1 MLHLSFCGPHD
12 VHEGG
17 HLGALGVKK
26 IDLDLIERSR
36 KVSHFSLQATHPE
49 SSSERVLTAR
59 RYPKLGDQRFESMT
73 KVCLADRSASMP
85 TPPTTQSLLSLDG
98 GCHHDELNPTVLKVI
113 LVSCVTVAAGMCH
126 SQMRHFEGICSLA
139 GVEFFFACGGLR
151 AGEARQQHD
160 RRAGERDAL
169 TRAAFE
175 SVELLQPCMAMRAQC
190 SCLQCPMQLLASCV
204 RCTKHSCLR
213 ATRDLRA
220 IQNYETSITL

>member
-1 MLHLSFCGPHD
+1 MY
-12 VHEGG
+12 
-17 HLGALGVKK
+17 ALPT
-26 IDLDLIERSR
+26 DR
-36 KVSHFSLQATHPE
+36 HPC
-49 SSSERVLTAR
+49 R
-59 RYPKLGDQRFESMT
+59 
-73 KVCLADRSASMP
+73 
-85 TPPTTQSLLSLDG
+85 PPTTQSLSLDG

-113 LVSCVTVAAGMCH
+113 LVSCAMVAAGMCH

-175 SVELLQPCMAMRAQC
+175 SVELLQRCMAMRAQC

-204 RCTKHSCLR
+204 RCSSLVPNTLVSERPVICVLYKTMRHQLR
-213 ATRDLRA
+213 CRKADFEHVLLVG
-220 IQNYETSITL
+220 STLFPCEWFVRRE